1 MTAHHRT
8 RGGQPRLSGPLRC
21 FGAPQASPELVC
33 CTHAAPSPPAACI
46 LLWTACRP
54 GDPGWSSRTGCGAGG
69 GSRRAVASA
78 AHQRRRKPRC
88 GAGGESGVTGGG
100 CGSREGEGGLGSEG
114 GGREWHAHSL
124 LGLLLL
130 PLVYLAVH
138 GVLVLVKQRRL
149 ITLVVGACARGRRR
163 VERGARAEL
172 GAISV
177 PWGAR
182 ACHGWPGLLHARG
195 CGGRVFSCHLTQRAP
210 VSGAPS
216 RLSVLASAKVNRS
229 PNSSGHK
236 SVFTSRSRCMS

>member
-1 MTAHHRT
+1 ML
-8 RGGQPRLSGPLRC
+8 PVC
-21 FGAPQASPELVC
+21 SPE
-33 CTHAAPSPPAACI
+33 PASRLHTTVDGLPTGRLG
-46 LLWTACRP
+46 LLF
-54 GDPGWSSRTGCGAGG
+54 STGCGAGG

-78 AHQRRRKPRC
+78 ARRRRRKPRC

-100 CGSREGEGGLGSEG
+100 CGSREGEGGLGS
-114 GGREWHAHSL
+114 GRGVRGWHAHSL

-172 GAISV
+172 GAMGV
-177 PWGAR
+177 PWRAR
-182 ACHGWPGLLHARG
+182 ACHGLPGPLHARG
-195 CGGRVFSCHLTQRAP
+195 CGGRVFSCLARTP